1 MREFHDTLGWVV
13 AGACLT
19 ALGCIAFAFL
29 ALYVRR
35 HCREWLER
43 AEWMTRHPSCLLAA
57 PLVIALLL
65 YGGEKQRQMFSFGK
79 NLEDNGSWATNN
91 TVCVK
96 WLYYNHDGS
105 DLVNIA
111 YKELTSGDAYN
122 LLAQVAASEY
132 VWEAEIIN
140 ATNYDYKVYFE
151 EKTPDADRETF
162 VAQIYIPVQTESGDA
177 ERMVPVNVDV
187 SVDGNGVFEFIPRPA
202 WPTNTVDEANAVN
215 ALSDDEVIEAFQ
227 NEGTEVTE

>member
-1 MREFHDTLGWVV
+1 MRELHDTLGWVV

-65 YGGEKQRQMFSFGK
+65 YGGEKHRQMFSFGK
-79 NLEDNGSWATNN
+79 NLDDNGSWATNN

-96 WLYYNHDGS
+96 WLFYNHDGS

-111 YKELTSGDAYN
+111 YKEHTSGDAYN
-122 LLAQVAASEY
+122 LLAQVAASSY
-132 VWEAEIIN
+132 IWEAEVIN

-151 EKTPDADRETF
+151 EKAPDADRETF

-187 SVDGNGVFEFIPRPA
+187 SVDGNGVFVFIPRPA
-202 WPTNTVDEANAVN
+202 WPTNTVDDANAIN